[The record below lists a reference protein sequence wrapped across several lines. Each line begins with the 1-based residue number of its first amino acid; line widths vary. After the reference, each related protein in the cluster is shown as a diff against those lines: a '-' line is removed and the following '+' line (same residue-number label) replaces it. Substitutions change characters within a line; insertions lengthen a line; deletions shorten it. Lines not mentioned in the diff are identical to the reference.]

1 MSYQATKFVIDLR
14 NLTPSQK
21 AVAHAFA
28 HHADQT
34 GGNSFPAMETI
45 ASESGLKT
53 RRGAQLV
60 VRQLE
65 RMGIIIAETAKTG
78 GRGRRTTTIYR
89 LDMAYLTS
97 SPPGNS
103 EPECAPSPDGGA
115 NPGTRGS
122 EPQFAGGVNPSSRN
136 SEPQYARIVL
146 NSPSSSKREVRANQ
160 TPALP
165 VLTSAASGSETGR
178 QLPTNAQ
185 AKKLCRQIQ
194 AYLQKHY
201 DVALTGK
208 GRDDLLAGITETPLH
223 PAEIWYF
230 AVADLISA
238 LEHSDNDGFA
248 RSQAASRVPTTI
260 ASAFEPTA
268 PGAPTIVD
276 RFYEMKA
283 QPFHMEIE
291 RAKARKEVEQRLEEE
306 RRRYEEEQALIEHE
320 LL

>member
-1 MSYQATKFVIDLR
+1 MSFQATKFVINLRDLS
-14 NLTPSQK
+14 PSQK

-89 LDMAYLTS
+89 LNMAYLPS
-97 SPPGNS
+97 APPGNS
-103 EPECAPSPDGGA
+103 EPERAPSPEGGA

-122 EPQFAGGVNPSSRN
+122 EPQFAGGVNPSSQN
-136 SEPQYARIVL
+136 SEPQFARIVL
-146 NSPSSSKREVRANQ
+146 NSPSISKREVRANQ
-160 TPALP
+160 TSALP
-165 VLTSAASGSETGR
+165 VLTSETGR
-178 QLPTNAQ
+178 QLPTTVQ

-230 AVADLISA
+230 AVVDLISA

-260 ASAFEPTA
+260 ACAFEPTA

-276 RFYEMKA
+276 RFYERKA

>member
-1 MSYQATKFVIDLR
+1 
-14 NLTPSQK
+14 
-21 AVAHAFA
+21 
-28 HHADQT
+28 
-34 GGNSFPAMETI
+34 
-45 ASESGLKT
+45 
-53 RRGAQLV
+53 
-60 VRQLE
+60 
-65 RMGIIIAETAKTG
+65 
-78 GRGRRTTTIYR
+78 
-89 LDMAYLTS
+89 
-97 SPPGNS
+97 
-103 EPECAPSPDGGA
+103 
-115 NPGTRGS
+115 
-122 EPQFAGGVNPSSRN
+122 VNPSSQK

-146 NSPSSSKREVRANQ
+146 KSPSISKREVKANH

-165 VLTSAASGSETGR
+165 VLTSETGR
-178 QLPTNAQ
+178 QLPTTAQ

-194 AYLQKHY
+194 AYLQKLY

-276 RFYEMKA
+276 RFYERKA
-283 QPFHMEIE
+283 LPFVMGIE
-291 RAKARKEVEQRLEEE
+291 QVKARKEVEREFEEMRKREAEEE
-306 RRRYEEEQALIEHE
+306 ALIEDT
-320 LL
+320 LLPD

>member
-1 MSYQATKFVIDLR
+1 
-14 NLTPSQK
+14 
-21 AVAHAFA
+21 
-28 HHADQT
+28 
-34 GGNSFPAMETI
+34 
-45 ASESGLKT
+45 
-53 RRGAQLV
+53 
-60 VRQLE
+60 
-65 RMGIIIAETAKTG
+65 
-78 GRGRRTTTIYR
+78 
-89 LDMAYLTS
+89 
-97 SPPGNS
+97 
-103 EPECAPSPDGGA
+103 
-115 NPGTRGS
+115 
-122 EPQFAGGVNPSSRN
+122 
-136 SEPQYARIVL
+136 
-146 NSPSSSKREVRANQ
+146 
-160 TPALP
+160 
-165 VLTSAASGSETGR
+165 
-178 QLPTNAQ
+178 
-185 AKKLCRQIQ
+185 
-194 AYLQKHY
+194 
-201 DVALTGK
+201 
-208 GRDDLLAGITETPLH
+208 LH